1 MLQSKDIN
9 KISELKNG
17 FTHRW
22 LEPDFI
28 LGSLK
33 CFSFSGLCKC
43 LDPFKVRGYS
53 FEAIF
58 SILISAGF
66 IGASTINSML
76 NSYIG
81 KHIEVRKDTFYRLK
95 NNPSI
100 CWRLV
105 LWLFATKFRKT
116 AEEYGE
122 KTDSVKCIVFDDTLL
137 AKTGRCIEKV
147 SRVWDHVTGRFILGF
162 KMLLM
167 GYWDGT
173 SFIPV
178 DFSLHREKG
187 RNKEKPFGLKKKEL
201 KRQHRKKRTI
211 GTHSY
216 ERSKEADTGKIESA
230 LKMFSRAI
238 AQGFKVDYLLM
249 DSWFTCEAFI
259 DAVLNVKHQVTHL
272 IGMYKTPKTKFEY
285 MGGSFT
291 YSQIRNLLGRAKR
304 CRKLGFYYNEAIVVF
319 RDKQV
324 KLFFSKQG
332 KNGKWKV
339 FLTTNVSLSFIK
351 MIEIYQIRW
360 SIEVFFKEA
369 RQLLGMGNCQS
380 NDFDA
385 QIADTTITLIQ
396 HILLTLRYRFDHYES
411 MGALFAGIKESIISH
426 RLNERIWGL
435 FIELLKLIETVF
447 IEIDEEQLLE
457 RIINDEKAYEKLAL
471 ILEPPDKKLAA

>member
-1 MLQSKDIN
+1 MLRNKDIK

-17 FTHRW
+17 FTPMW

-28 LGSLK
+28 IGSLK

-43 LDPFKVRGYS
+43 LNPFKMRGYS

-58 SILISAGF
+58 SILISSGF
-66 IGASTINSML
+66 VGANTVNSML

-81 KHIEVRKDTFYRLK
+81 KHIEARKDTFYRLK

-105 LWLFATKFRKT
+105 LWLFATKFRKCT
-116 AEEYGE
+116 EEQGE
-122 KTDSVKCIVFDDTLL
+122 KAGSVKCFVFDDTLL
-137 AKTGRCIEKV
+137 EKAGRCIEKV

-201 KRQHRKKRTI
+201 KKQYRKNRRISTY
-211 GTHSY
+211 SY
-216 ERSKEADTGKIESA
+216 ERSREADTGKIESA

-238 AQGFKVDYLLM
+238 EQGFKVDYLLM

-291 YSQIRNLLGRAKR
+291 YSQIRNLLGKAKR
-304 CRKLGFYYNEAIVVF
+304 CRKLGLYYNQAIVGF
-319 RDKQV
+319 KGKQI

-332 KNGKWKV
+332 KSGKWKV
-339 FLTTNVSLSFIK
+339 FITTNTSLSFIK

-360 SIEVFFKEA
+360 SIEVLFKEA
-369 RQLLGMGNCQS
+369 KQLLGLGNCQS

-411 MGALFAGIKESIISH
+411 MGSLFAGIKEGIISH
-426 RLNERIWGL
+426 RLNERLWGL
-435 FIELLKLIETVF
+435 FIELLKLIDTVF
-447 IEIDEEQLLE
+447 IEIDEDLLLE
-457 RIINDEKAYEKLAL
+457 RIINNDKVYEKLSL
-471 ILEPPDKKLAA
+471 ILDPLNYKMAA

>member
-43 LDPFKVRGYS
+43 LDPFKMRGYS

-58 SILISAGF
+58 SILISVGF
-66 IGASTINSML
+66 IGTYTVNSML

-81 KHIEVRKDTFYRLK
+81 QHIKARKDAFYRLK

-105 LWLFATKFRKT
+105 LWLFATKFKKCT
-116 AEEYGE
+116 EEYGE
-122 KTDSVKCIVFDDTLL
+122 KTGFIKCLVFDDTLL
-137 AKTGRCIEKV
+137 AKTGRYIEKV

-201 KRQHRKKRTI
+201 KKQYRKKRAA

-249 DSWFTCEAFI
+249 DSWFTCDAFI

-272 IGMYKTPKTKFEY
+272 IGMYKTPKTKFEF
-285 MGGSFT
+285 MGGFFT
-291 YSQIRNLLGRAKR
+291 YSQIGNLLGKARR
-304 CRKLGFYYNEAIVVF
+304 CRKLGLYYKEAIVGF
-319 RDKQV
+319 KGKQI

-339 FLTTNVSLSFIK
+339 FITTNVSLSFIK

-369 RQLLGMGNCQS
+369 RQLLGLGNCQS

-411 MGALFAGIKESIISH
+411 MGALFDGIKDSIINH

-435 FIELLKLIETVF
+435 LIELLKLIETVF

-457 RIINDEKAYEKLAL
+457 RIINDEKTYEKLAI
-471 ILEPPDKKLAA
+471 ILNPTNKKLAA

>member
-43 LDPFKVRGYS
+43 LEPFKMRGYS

-58 SILISAGF
+58 SILISIGF
-66 IGASTINSML
+66 IGTYTVNSML

-81 KHIEVRKDTFYRLK
+81 QHIKARKDVFYRLK
-95 NNPSI
+95 NNSSI

-105 LWLFATKFRKT
+105 LWLFATKFKKCT
-116 AEEYGE
+116 EEYGD
-122 KTDSVKCIVFDDTLL
+122 KTESIKCLVIDDTLL
-137 AKTGRCIEKV
+137 AKTGRYIEKV

-201 KRQHRKKRTI
+201 KKQYRKKRAA

-249 DSWFTCEAFI
+249 DSWFTCDAFI
-259 DAVLNVKHQVTHL
+259 DAVLNVKHQIIHL

-285 MGGSFT
+285 MGGFFT
-291 YSQIRNLLGRAKR
+291 YSQIRNLLGKAKR
-304 CRKLGFYYNEAIVVF
+304 CRKLGLYYKEAIVGF
-319 RDKQV
+319 KGKQI

-339 FLTTNVSLSFIK
+339 FITTNVSLSFIK

-369 RQLLGMGNCQS
+369 RQLLGLGNCQS

-396 HILLTLRYRFDHYES
+396 HMLLTLRYRFDHYES
-411 MGALFAGIKESIISH
+411 MGALFSGIKDGIISH

-457 RIINDEKAYEKLAL
+457 RIINDEKTYEKLAI
-471 ILEPPDKKLAA
+471 ILDPTNKKLAA

>member
-1 MLQSKDIN
+1 M
-9 KISELKNG
+9 
-17 FTHRW
+17 
-22 LEPDFI
+22 
-28 LGSLK
+28 
-33 CFSFSGLCKC
+33 
-43 LDPFKVRGYS
+43 RGYS

-58 SILISAGF
+58 SILISSGF
-66 IGASTINSML
+66 VGASTVNSML
-76 NSYIG
+76 NGYIG
-81 KHIEVRKDTFYRLK
+81 RHIEARKDTFYRLK

-105 LWLFATKFRKT
+105 LWLFATKFRKCT
-116 AEEYGE
+116 EEQGE
-122 KTDSVKCIVFDDTLL
+122 KSGSVKCIVFDDTLL
-137 AKTGRCIEKV
+137 EKTGRCIEKV

-201 KRQHRKKRTI
+201 KKQYRKNRRISTYS
-211 GTHSY
+211 H

-238 AQGFKVDYLLM
+238 AQGFKADYLLM

-291 YSQIRNLLGRAKR
+291 YSQIRNLLGKSKR
-304 CRKLGFYYNEAIVVF
+304 CRKLGLYYNQAIVGF
-319 RDKQV
+319 RGKQI

-332 KNGKWKV
+332 KSGKWKV
-339 FLTTNVSLSFIK
+339 FITTNTSLSFIK

-360 SIEVFFKEA
+360 SIEVLFKEA
-369 RQLLGMGNCQS
+369 KQLLGLGNC
-380 NDFDA
+380 
-385 QIADTTITLIQ
+385 
-396 HILLTLRYRFDHYES
+396 
-411 MGALFAGIKESIISH
+411 
-426 RLNERIWGL
+426 
-435 FIELLKLIETVF
+435 
-447 IEIDEEQLLE
+447 
-457 RIINDEKAYEKLAL
+457 
-471 ILEPPDKKLAA
+471 

>member
-1 MLQSKDIN
+1 
-9 KISELKNG
+9 
-17 FTHRW
+17 
-22 LEPDFI
+22 
-28 LGSLK
+28 
-33 CFSFSGLCKC
+33 
-43 LDPFKVRGYS
+43 
-53 FEAIF
+53 
-58 SILISAGF
+58 
-66 IGASTINSML
+66 ML

-81 KHIEVRKDTFYRLK
+81 RHIEARKDTFYRLK

-105 LWLFATKFRKT
+105 LWLFATKFRKCT
-116 AEEYGE
+116 EEQGE
-122 KTDSVKCIVFDDTLL
+122 KSGSVKCIVFDDTLL
-137 AKTGRCIEKV
+137 DKTGRCIEKV

-201 KRQHRKKRTI
+201 KKQYRKNRRISTYS
-211 GTHSY
+211 H

-238 AQGFKVDYLLM
+238 AQGFKADYLLM

-291 YSQIRNLLGRAKR
+291 YSQIRNLLGKSKR
-304 CRKLGFYYNEAIVVF
+304 CRKLGLYYNQAIVGF
-319 RDKQV
+319 RGKQI

-332 KNGKWKV
+332 KSGKWKV
-339 FLTTNVSLSFIK
+339 FITTNTSLSFIK

-360 SIEVFFKEA
+360 SIEVLFKEA
-369 RQLLGMGNCQS
+369 KQLLGLGNCQS

-411 MGALFAGIKESIISH
+411 MGALFAGIKEGIISH
-426 RLNERIWGL
+426 RLNERLWGL
-435 FIELLKLIETVF
+435 FIELLKLIDTVF
-447 IEIDEEQLLE
+447 IEIDEDLLLE
-457 RIINDEKAYEKLAL
+457 RIINNDKAYEKLSI
-471 ILEPPDKKLAA
+471 ILSPENERIAAYRKIRKWRL

>member
-1 MLQSKDIN
+1 
-9 KISELKNG
+9 
-17 FTHRW
+17 
-22 LEPDFI
+22 
-28 LGSLK
+28 
-33 CFSFSGLCKC
+33 
-43 LDPFKVRGYS
+43 
-53 FEAIF
+53 
-58 SILISAGF
+58 
-66 IGASTINSML
+66 ML
-76 NSYIG
+76 NSYVG
-81 KHIEVRKDTFYRLK
+81 KHIEARKDTFYRLK

-116 AEEYGE
+116 VEEHGE
-122 KTDSVKCIVFDDTLL
+122 KIGSVKCIVFDDTLL
-137 AKTGRCIEKV
+137 AKTGRYIEKV

-178 DFSLHREKG
+178 DFSLHREQG

-201 KRQHRKKRTI
+201 KRQYRKKRAAN
-211 GTHSY
+211 THSY

-238 AQGFKVDYLLM
+238 TQGFKVDYLLM

-259 DAVLNVKHQVTHL
+259 DAVLKVKHQVTHL
-272 IGMYKTPKTKFEY
+272 IGMYKIPKTKFEY
-285 MGGSFT
+285 MKGSFT
-291 YSQIRNLLGRAKR
+291 YSQIRNMLGRAKR
-304 CRKLGFYYNEAIVVF
+304 CRKLGFYYNEAVVMF
-319 RDKQV
+319 RGKQI

-360 SIEVFFKEA
+360 SVEVFFKES
-369 RQLLGMGNCQS
+369 RQLLGLGKCQS

-396 HILLTLRYRFDHYES
+396 HIMLTLRYRFDNYES
-411 MGALFAGIKESIISH
+411 LGALFAGIKENVINY
-426 RLNERIWGL
+426 RLNERLWGL
-435 FIELLKLIETVF
+435 FIELLKLIEILFV
-447 IEIDEEQLLE
+447 EIDEEQILE
-457 RIINDEKAYEKLAL
+457 RIINDEKAYEKLAR
-471 ILEPPDKKLAA
+471 ILDPADIKLAA

>member
-1 MLQSKDIN
+1 
-9 KISELKNG
+9 
-17 FTHRW
+17 
-22 LEPDFI
+22 
-28 LGSLK
+28 
-33 CFSFSGLCKC
+33 
-43 LDPFKVRGYS
+43 
-53 FEAIF
+53 
-58 SILISAGF
+58 
-66 IGASTINSML
+66 
-76 NSYIG
+76 
-81 KHIEVRKDTFYRLK
+81 
-95 NNPSI
+95 
-100 CWRLV
+100 V
-105 LWLFATKFRKT
+105 LWLFASKFRKT
-116 AEEYGE
+116 TEEHGE
-122 KTDSVKCIVFDDTLL
+122 KTGSVKCIVFDDTILN
-137 AKTGRCIEKV
+137 KTGRCIEKV
-147 SRVWDHVTGRFILGF
+147 SRVWDHVSGRFVLGF

-201 KRQHRKKRTI
+201 KKQYRKKRES

-285 MGGSFT
+285 MGGSHT
-291 YSQIRNLLGRAKR
+291 YSQIRNLLGKAKR
-304 CRKLGFYYNEAIVVF
+304 CRKLGLYYNEAIVGF
-319 RDKQV
+319 RGKQV

-339 FLTTNVSLSFIK
+339 FITTDTSLSFIR
-351 MIEIYQIRW
+351 MIKTYQIRW
-360 SIEVFFKEA
+360 SIEVLYKEA
-369 RQLLGMGNCQS
+369 KQLLGLGNCQS

-385 QIADTTITLIQ
+385 QIADTTITMIQ

-411 MGALFAGIKESIISH
+411 RGALFAGIKEGIISH
-426 RLNERIWGL
+426 RLNERLWGL
-435 FIELLKLIETVF
+435 FIELLKLIDTVF
-447 IEIDEEQLLE
+447 IEIDEEQLLQ
-457 RIINDEKAYEKLAL
+457 RLIQNDKVYEKLAL
-471 ILEPPDKKLAA
+471 ILDPLNHKMAA